1 MLFCKIE
8 IIFGGFNLL
17 CFLHYICFLQYWGKA
32 YTGAST
38 HMYDMH
44 YAYISIRGYIKIL
57 DNEHINCNC
66 LELFGWKFLPHLYV
80 DSFWNAGSRNNFAA
94 VPLHRGLCISTQP
107 HVQKRPV
114 LLTGPLE
121 ELTALFQK
129 ILWNFWLCE
138 ICLVYLSKNR
148 HNQSKWFQSQWQP
161 QPDKPGTNLEEK
173 KTNQ

>member
-38 HMYDMH
+38 HLYDMH

-66 LELFGWKFLPHLYV
+66 LELFG
-80 DSFWNAGSRNNFAA
+80 
-94 VPLHRGLCISTQP
+94 
-107 HVQKRPV
+107 
-114 LLTGPLE
+114 
-121 ELTALFQK
+121 
-129 ILWNFWLCE
+129 
-138 ICLVYLSKNR
+138 
-148 HNQSKWFQSQWQP
+148 
-161 QPDKPGTNLEEK
+161 
-173 KTNQ
+173 